1 MVLLLG
7 LTACNETTTEP
18 GGTLA
23 GTYTATH
30 FRVTESGAA
39 EVDVLANNGRLV
51 INIAENNTT
60 TGSLILPSNIQG
72 GLTASMAGTANLSGS
87 TVTFQQN
94 EDTFVRDLSWTLTN
108 NGLTVSDQLHQGT
121 LYTIT
126 LTRQQSQQ

>member
-1 MVLLLG
+1 MVLVLG

-18 GGTLA
+18 GDTLA
-23 GTYTATH
+23 GNYTATY
-30 FRVTESGAA
+30 FRVTESGAT

-60 TGSLILPSNIQG
+60 TGSLILPSNVQG